1 MPPVVYYDCP
11 RCLTKGHVDQND
23 IIRLKREGIWVP
35 GPCAYCLGKGQVT
48 SPILNN
54 VSPDDVNLVSD
65 MTEEERNAYISNSM
79 ASSENTTNI
88 QSIEAPVS
96 SSSNG
101 SSNLLIGLGMI
112 VLGLIITGV
121 SYSSASSGS
130 GGGHYVITTGLFVVG
145 VIRIFRGLAG

>member
-23 IIRLKREGIWVP
+23 IIRLKREGIWIP
-35 GPCAYCLGKGQVT
+35 GPCAYCAGNGQVT

-54 VSPDDVNLVSD
+54 VNPDDVNLVSG
-65 MTEEERNAYISNSM
+65 MTEEERNAYINNPI
-79 ASSENTTNI
+79 ASSENTAIT
-88 QSIEAPVS
+88 QSIDAPAS
-96 SSSNG
+96 TSSNG

-145 VIRIFRGLAG
+145 VIRIFKGLIG

>member
-11 RCLTKGHVDQND
+11 SCLTKGHVDQND

-35 GPCAYCLGKGQVT
+35 
-48 SPILNN
+48 
-54 VSPDDVNLVSD
+54 
-65 MTEEERNAYISNSM
+65 
-79 ASSENTTNI
+79 
-88 QSIEAPVS
+88 
-96 SSSNG
+96 
-101 SSNLLIGLGMI
+101 
-112 VLGLIITGV
+112 GLIITGV